1 MAIDLSPNAE
11 NKNEGNQERDFAP
24 SAPRPV
30 DIVKV
35 DDANTPIPGL
45 TNLGIGD
52 ISAERESHIKSV
64 SDDVVKS
71 LFSAELNSPE
81 FRNSVA
87 DLTSLAQDTMMEVG
101 QAPSSLLNRRMKD
114 MSSERGSAQDK
125 VAKTLTELNSTIED
139 ISGNRSTM
147 SKFMRIFPGGN
158 KVDNIMK
165 RFQTAQATIENIQE
179 SLAIGEEKLSEDN
192 VELGVQQERL
202 RNSTME
208 LYEYMRLADAVTA
221 RTKERLEEMKRSPK
235 PEEREMAVEYES
247 SVLFPLQQ
255 RRQDLRTQIAVAVQS
270 FATMELVR
278 QNNVE
283 LIKGVQ
289 RTRSTTM
296 TALNTTVMVSAAQQQ
311 QTEVIRATKA
321 VKDVTESL
329 MDQNSKDLRQNT
341 LSIREAAVAETIDP
355 AVIQRSLEAVTDTA
369 NAVRAFQEKA
379 NSAQEQSIRNIDSA
393 LSKSGRALGAIKSL
407 GSGTP
412 DNLSITN

>member
-11 NKNEGNQERDFAP
+11 NKNEGNQEREFAP

-52 ISAERESHIKSV
+52 ISADRESHIKAV

-81 FRNSVA
+81 FRNSVT

-114 MSSERGSAQDK
+114 MSSERGSAQDR

-179 SLAIGEEKLSEDN
+179 SLAVGEEKLSEDN

-221 RTKERLEEMKRSPK
+221 RTKERLEEMKRSTN

-329 MDQNSKDLRQNT
+329 MEQNSKDLRQNT

-393 LSKSGRALGAIKSL
+393 LNKSGRALGAIRSL